1 MDRPLERWF
10 ATMNAIRSIC
20 VFCASSTRV
29 DPVYLDAADDL
40 GRRMGRAGVELI
52 YGGASIGLMGAV
64 ARGIHKEGGKVVGVL
79 PKFFMKKGIKYD
91 EADELIVTRDMRERK
106 ATMDE
111 RADAFV
117 VLPGGVGT
125 LEEAMEIFSMVQ
137 LGLTHKPLVFINTGG
152 FYDGLFAHFQKMVE
166 LNFAK
171 KETMEMLELVQTPEQ
186 AMLYLE
192 SFSPPELPSKW
203 F

>member
-1 MDRPLERWF
+1 
-10 ATMNAIRSIC
+10 MNAIRAIC
-20 VFCASSTRV
+20 VYCASSTRV
-29 DPVYLDAADDL
+29 DAVYLSAADDL
-40 GRRMGRAGVELI
+40 GQRMGRAGVELI

-64 ARGIHKEGGKVVGVL
+64 ARGVHKEGGRVVGVL

-137 LGLTHKPLVFINTGG
+137 LGLTHKPLVFINTAG
-152 FYDGLFAHFQKMVE
+152 FYDSLFAHFAKMVE
-166 LNFAK
+166 LHFAK
-171 KETMEMLELVQTPEQ
+171 QETMEMFALVQTPEQ
-186 AMLYLE
+186 AMEFLE

>member
-1 MDRPLERWF
+1 
-10 ATMNAIRSIC
+10 MNAIRSIC